1 MFVIVIEPNVTGCLM
16 CSALLYRVRGEE
28 RSSVFEAEQEQRDD
42 GSQMQADDNQA
53 ADHPEHRYTHT
64 RNGNEME
71 RLVRIKQLKS
81 K

>member
-1 MFVIVIEPNVTGCLM
+1 M

-64 RNGNEME
+64 HEME
-71 RLVRIKQLKS
+71 MKWKD
-81 K
+81 

>member
-1 MFVIVIEPNVTGCLM
+1 M
-16 CSALLYRVRGEE
+16 CSALLYRVRWEE

-53 ADHPEHRYTHT
+53 TDHPEHRYTH
-64 RNGNEME
+64 EME
-71 RLVRIKQLKS
+71 RLIRIKQLKS